1 MEPPRAARA
10 WRRKSSRVP
19 SFTSI
24 TSAVA
29 ITSPRPQLNSR
40 RSRAWNAS
48 IVAASS
54 VRRRRIIRSCR
65 VFGEAWTATT
75 DRFPPNAPRK
85 ISSSARPRSPS
96 TRTRSP
102 WMRGRVRS
110 AQIPIPCTWRSA
122 FAMPPTVASVIGR
135 PRRRASSRTTS
146 PMRTTEKP
154 SVCATARASSFP
166 QPGIP
171 VRKTTRT
178 GGEETDGSLNCCPR
192 PQTDSV
198 PAMLGLLTRTL
209 GETHHPE
216 AARET
221 CRREQDRGDEDPLS
235 PTRATE
241 RDRNQKKSDEPAGHR
256 HFGEVE
262 DRAVDELKFE
272 QRLPGKCLEDSN
284 RPCSKRN
291 DCGGELDERDGPGC
305 GVTEHHQTGIIP
317 LQQSPIRRNMV
328 ARELV
333 TQNRNTHWL
342 VARNRG
348 ALCPL
353 TWTSANSDSGPNCS
367 SAASRRCR
375 KAAS

>member
-1 MEPPRAARA
+1 MLP
-10 WRRKSSRVP
+10 
-19 SFTSI
+19 
-24 TSAVA
+24 
-29 ITSPRPQLNSR
+29 
-40 RSRAWNAS
+40 
-48 IVAASS
+48 ASS
-54 VRRRRIIRSCR
+54 VRRRRSIRSCR

-75 DRFPPNAPRK
+75 DRSAPNASRK

-110 AQIPIPCTWRSA
+110 AQIPIPCRWRHG
-122 FAMPPTVASVIGR
+122 FASPPTGGAVIGR

-171 VRKTTRT
+171 VRQTTRT
-178 GGEETDGSLNCCPR
+178 GGEETDGSLNCFPR

-241 RDRNQKKSDEPAGHR
+241 RDRNQEKSDEPEGHR

-262 DRAVDELKFE
+262 DRAVDEWQFE
-272 QRLPGKCLEDSN
+272 QRLPRKCFEDGN
-284 RPCSKRN
+284 RPRRERN
-291 DCGGELDERDGPGC
+291 GCGGELDERDGAGC
-305 GVTEHHQTGIIP
+305 GVTEQHQTCIIP
-317 LQQSPIRRNMV
+317 LRQSPMRR
-328 ARELV
+328 
-333 TQNRNTHWL
+333 
-342 VARNRG
+342 
-348 ALCPL
+348 
-353 TWTSANSDSGPNCS
+353 
-367 SAASRRCR
+367 
-375 KAAS
+375 